1 VIVLAS
7 ASPRRARLLG
17 SLGVAFVVRPAEV
30 SEEPLDGER
39 GEDTAERLA
48 RLKAEAVAAVL
59 PEPSPVVGADTLV
72 LLDGEVL
79 GKPASP
85 ARAREMLAQLS
96 GRSHEVVT
104 GLALVTQ
111 GRTYSSREVSRVRLA
126 ALGEEEIA
134 WYVGTGEPLDKAGA
148 YNIEGRGS
156 LFIESVT
163 GSPSNVAGLPVR
175 ALSGLFRRAGL
186 RLFP

>member
-7 ASPRRARLLG
+7 GSPRRARLLET
-17 SLGVAFVVRPAEV
+17 LGLDFVVRPADV
-30 SEEPLDGER
+30 GEEAVPGES

-48 RLKAEAVAAVL
+48 RLKAESVASAL
-59 PEPSPVVGADTLV
+59 AEPSPVVGADTLV
-72 LLDGEVL
+72 LLDGRVL
-79 GKPASP
+79 GKPAS
-85 ARAREMLAQLS
+85 ADRARQMLALLS
-96 GRSHEVVT
+96 GRTHEVVT
-104 GLALVTQ
+104 GLALVAE
-111 GRTYSSREVSRVRLA
+111 GRTYSAREVSRVRLA
-126 ALGEEEIA
+126 ALEDEEIA

-175 ALSGLFRRAGL
+175 ALLGLFRRAGL
-186 RLFP
+186 RLLP